1 MNRQQRRAAAKQ
13 AGKEGNKELETKI
26 ALFGKLPDECLTC
39 EKPFDKMNKDM
50 VMSWN
55 VVVHGDQ
62 EVVRLYCPEC
72 WSKAMEITED
82 FKKRLEEKYGEVDE
96 GA

>member
-1 MNRQQRRAAAKQ
+1 MNRLQRRAAAKQ

-26 ALFGKLPDECLTC
+26 ALFSKLPDECLTC
-39 EKPFDKMNKDM
+39 EKPFDKTNKDM